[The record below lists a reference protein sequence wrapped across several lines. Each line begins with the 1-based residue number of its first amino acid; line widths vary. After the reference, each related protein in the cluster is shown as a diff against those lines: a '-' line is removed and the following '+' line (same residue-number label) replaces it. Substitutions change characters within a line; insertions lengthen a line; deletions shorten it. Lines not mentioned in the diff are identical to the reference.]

1 MTAAEQKLFIEYLL
15 EAEDIVSLANKQIND
30 ESKRAAKDIIALCLL
45 YGINIKD
52 FKYDKLPEKA
62 KEQLRAIL
70 SDLRQS
76 VFSAILL
83 SSESTKDVSRGLNE
97 AVGHGD
103 NDLELNT
110 KDYIE
115 RDIAGK
121 TIHNRINEQVN
132 RLSREFE
139 AYIAIGIA
147 GKLSEGKILDS
158 IWNNR
163 KTPFVSRTVS
173 DAMKTGGFSA
183 VRLSREYHPRAGFS
197 TSALKQLERIGE
209 MTIMQT
215 YHHYNE
221 MYWDTLGKNVKYKTQ
236 ILSGNPCQICIDSQ
250 YVLHDYNPLPWHVN
264 CKCVC
269 FPLIK

>member
-1 MTAAEQKLFIEYLL
+1 MTASEQKIFIEYLL
-15 EAEDIVSLANKQIND
+15 EAENIVSLANKQIND
-30 ESKRAAKDIIALCLL
+30 ESKRAAKEIIALSLL

-62 KEQLRAIL
+62 KEELRSIL
-70 SDLRQS
+70 GNLRQS
-76 VFSAILL
+76 IFSTILL

-97 AVGHGD
+97 SVGYGN

-121 TIHNRINEQVN
+121 TIHNRINEQVG

-147 GKLSEGKILDS
+147 GKLSESKILDS

-163 KTPFVSRTVS
+163 KAPFASRAVS
-173 DAMKTGGFSA
+173 DAMKIGGFSA

-209 MTIMQT
+209 MTIMGV
-215 YHHYNE
+215 YHHYNQ
-221 MYWDTLGKNVKYKTQ
+221 MYWDTLGRNVKYKTVTV
-236 ILSGNPCQICIDSQ
+236 SASPCQICIDSQ
-250 YVLHDYNPLPWHVN
+250 YLLHDYNPLPFHPS
-264 CKCVC
+264 CKCLC
-269 FPLIK
+269 FPSF